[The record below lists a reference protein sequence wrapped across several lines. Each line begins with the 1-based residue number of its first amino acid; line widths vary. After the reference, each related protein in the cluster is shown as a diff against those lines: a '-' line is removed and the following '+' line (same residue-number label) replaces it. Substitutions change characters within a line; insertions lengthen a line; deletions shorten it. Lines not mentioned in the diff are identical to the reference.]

1 MRNQGQVKTNYN
13 YLATWDKRMP
23 LFIPHTFRDLRYQDL
38 KQKKKQSSF
47 LTAFDPN
54 RLIEGNV
61 GVANG

>member
-1 MRNQGQVKTNYN
+1 
-13 YLATWDKRMP
+13 MP

-61 GVANG
+61 RVANGKNRDCDARITA